1 MIGSGLQSTI
11 AEAEEAAEEDEEE
24 EAEEDEEEEEE
35 EDAEEDEEEEGEG
48 APMRMESDSSVT
60 WRNLFLLNG

>member
-1 MIGSGLQSTI
+1 LRKNELQSTI
-11 AEAEEAAEEDEEE
+11 AE
-24 EAEEDEEEEEE
+24 EEEEEE
-35 EDAEEDEEEEGEG
+35 EAAEEEEEGRVDEEEGKG

>member
-35 EDAEEDEEEEGEG
+35 EDAEEDEAGEG

>member
-1 MIGSGLQSTI
+1 MIGSEHQSTI
-11 AEAEEAAEEDEEE
+11 AEEEAEEEKEVEDEAAEEEAAEE
-24 EAEEDEEEEEE
+24 EA
-35 EDAEEDEEEEGEG
+35 EEEEGEG

>member
-11 AEAEEAAEEDEEE
+11 AEEEEEEEE
-24 EAEEDEEEEEE
+24 EAEEEEDEEAEEEV
-35 EDAEEDEEEEGEG
+35 AEEEEGEG

-60 WRNLFLLNG
+60 WRNLFLLKG

>member
-11 AEAEEAAEEDEEE
+11 AEEEEEEEE
-24 EAEEDEEEEEE
+24 EAEEEEDEEAEEEV
-35 EDAEEDEEEEGEG
+35 AEEEEGEG

-60 WRNLFLLNG
+60 WRNLFLLNV

>member
-1 MIGSGLQSTI
+1 MIGSEHQSTI
-11 AEAEEAAEEDEEE
+11 AEEEAEEEEEVEDEAAEE
-24 EAEEDEEEEEE
+24 EA
-35 EDAEEDEEEEGEG
+35 EEGEG

>member
-1 MIGSGLQSTI
+1 LIGSGLQSTI
-11 AEAEEAAEEDEEE
+11 AEEDEDEVAEEE
-24 EAEEDEEEEEE
+24 EGAEEEAEEEEEE
-35 EDAEEDEEEEGEG
+35 EGADEEEGEG